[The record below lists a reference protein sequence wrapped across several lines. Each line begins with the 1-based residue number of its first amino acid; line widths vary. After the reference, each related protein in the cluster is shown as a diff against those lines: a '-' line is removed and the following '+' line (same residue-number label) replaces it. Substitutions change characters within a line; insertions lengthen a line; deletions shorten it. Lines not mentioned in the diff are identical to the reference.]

1 MLESYN
7 DVLTVQELT
16 KILSIGRNSVYNLLK
31 ENRIK
36 HIRVGNKII
45 IPKQC
50 VIDFLQSAS

>member
-16 KILSIGRNSVYNLLK
+16 KILPIGRNSVYNLLK

-50 VIDFLQSAS
+50 VIDFLQKC